1 MYSRSYGS
9 GETTKKHTP
18 GQSAAPSKRE
28 KEKRKPMPPPPP
40 PPPPPPAPKPAKRG
54 RKPPAPPPPPPPP
67 PKGKGGPL
75 GKIGGLL
82 EGLDSQDLLLIGLI
96 FLLAMEGAD
105 DDILF
110 ILIALLFIAS

>member
-9 GETTKKHTP
+9 GETTKHHTP
-18 GQSAAPSKRE
+18 GQSASPSKRE
-28 KEKRKPMPPPPP
+28 KERQKPLP
-40 PPPPPPAPKPAKRG
+40 PPPPPPAPKPPRRG
-54 RKPPAPPPPPPPP
+54 RKPPPPRPPPPPPPP

-75 GKIGGLL
+75 GKLGGLL